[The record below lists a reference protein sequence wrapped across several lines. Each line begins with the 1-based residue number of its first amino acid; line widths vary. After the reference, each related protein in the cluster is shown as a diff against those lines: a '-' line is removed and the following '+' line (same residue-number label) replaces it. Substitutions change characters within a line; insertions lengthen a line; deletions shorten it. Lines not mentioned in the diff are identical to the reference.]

1 MGHHGA
7 LEQLPR
13 EGIKGNASRRP
24 EQREKMSR
32 GTEAGRQTCHAD
44 LQASGV
50 KEVVRRYFWHELL
63 CSPRGNPACRGTF
76 HRSLRL
82 VPTALLP
89 PLQVNKGKRDW
100 PKTARRS
107 GSELRVS
114 GRNHLC

>member
-50 KEVVRRYFWHELL
+50 KEVVRRYFLHELL
-63 CSPRGNPACRGTF
+63 CC
-76 HRSLRL
+76 
-82 VPTALLP
+82 
-89 PLQVNKGKRDW
+89 K
-100 PKTARRS
+100 
-107 GSELRVS
+107 
-114 GRNHLC
+114 HLCYKRFCCKCFQHVTDCKAILL